1 MKRKLGVFA
10 AMVGVIAAMAAF
22 TSAPAATAAPPAASI
37 SNTISGTTATG
48 LNLTGTLSN
57 MQFVNQAGNLV
68 LQGVLNGQVTN
79 AAGDVVATITNQAVT
94 LPVIGG
100 AADGSCT
107 ILDLTLGPLH
117 LDLLGLVV
125 DLNQVHLTITGQTGN
140 GNLLGNLLCGLANA
154 LNGGGGGGTRE
165 SPEQTARPVELRK
178 GVRLTADPF
187 YAFGLDR
194 KTATGTSHRSPGPS
208 ARTRPST
215 A

>member
-1 MKRKLGVFA
+1 MKRKLGLLA
-10 AMVGVIAAMAAF
+10 AMVAII
-22 TSAPAATAAPPAASI
+22 AATATFTIAPTASAAPPTASI

-57 MQFVNQAGNLV
+57 MQFVNQNGNLV

-79 AAGDVVATITNQAVT
+79 AANTVVATITNLPIT

-100 AADGSCT
+100 APSGSCT

-154 LNGGGGGGTRE
+154 LNGGGGGGLANILN
-165 SPEQTARPVELRK
+165 QL
-178 GVRLTADPF
+178 L
-187 YAFGLDR
+187 GL
-194 KTATGTSHRSPGPS
+194 
-208 ARTRPST
+208 
-215 A
+215 